1 MKIIILGAGQV
12 GSSVAQ
18 SLAIEAND
26 ITVVDQDPALL
37 SKLQERLDIR
47 AINGHASHPEV
58 LVRAGIEDADLV
70 LAVTSS
76 DETNMVACQVAHSLF
91 HTPTRLARVRS
102 SRYLEHPELFSPQAI
117 PIDVLIS
124 PEALVTSS
132 IARLIRNPG
141 TLQILDFGGS
151 RAQMV
156 AVRVHSQARLAG
168 MNLRDLL
175 DLRHELPMRVVAIFR
190 QDRLLA
196 LDADAVIRS
205 DDEVFFLA
213 ASADIGRLVAAF
225 RNPEGAVRRVLIAG
239 GGNIGRRLAGEI
251 ERDYRVK
258 ILEHD
263 EARCRRLAEALDH
276 TVVLHGDAAD
286 ESLLIEEDIADTDVF
301 CALTNDDEANIL
313 SAMLA
318 KRLGARRAIS
328 IVNRLSYVEIAQGAA
343 VDIAVSPAH
352 VTIGALLTH
361 VRRGDVVAVHS
372 LRRGAAEAIEIIA
385 HGDQKTSRV
394 VGRRIADIA
403 LPPSVVIGGI
413 VRGENLLLADR
424 DMQIE
429 SEDHVIVFLAD
440 KRQIRVVE
448 RLFQV
453 AIGFI

>member
-1 MKIIILGAGQV
+1 MKIVILGAGQV

-37 SKLQERLDIR
+37 AKLQERLDIR
-47 AINGHASHPEV
+47 SVAGHASHPDV

-102 SRYLEHPELFSPQAI
+102 SRYLEHPELFGQGAI

-124 PEALVTSS
+124 PEELVTTS
-132 IARLIRNPG
+132 IHRLIETPG
-141 TLQILDFGGS
+141 ALQILDFVGG
-151 RAQMV
+151 RAKMV
-156 AVRVHSQARLAG
+156 AVRVHVEAPLAG
-168 MNLRDLL
+168 TALRDLR
-175 DLRHELPMRVVAIFR
+175 DRRHDLPMHVVAIFR
-190 QDRLLA
+190 QDRLVA
-196 LDADAVIRS
+196 LSADTIIRP
-205 DDEVFFLA
+205 DDELFFLA
-213 ASADIGRLVAAF
+213 ARPDIGRLVAAL
-225 RNPEGAVRRVLIAG
+225 RNPEGKVRRVLIAG
-239 GGNIGRRLAGEI
+239 GGNIGRRLAGQI

-258 ILEHD
+258 LIEQN
-263 EARCRRLAEALDH
+263 EQRCRRLAEVLDH
-276 TVVLHGDAAD
+276 AIVLHGDAAD
-286 ESLLIEEDIADTDVF
+286 ENLMLEEDIAETDVF

-385 HGDQKTSRV
+385 HGDAKTSRI
-394 VGRRIADIA
+394 VGRRVGDIA

-413 VRGENLLLADR
+413 VRGEDLLLADH
-424 DMQIE
+424 DVTIAN
-429 SEDHVIVFLAD
+429 EDHVILFLAD
-440 KRQIRVVE
+440 KRQIKIVE

-453 AIGFI
+453 AIGFV